1 MYVSIRY
8 TARTLGT
15 TSVWA
20 IESRLYLT
28 SFSGSLLFPPPEN
41 LGTRLDFTVRVS
53 RHFDFQARAPS
64 VSVSSGLLNERLGAS
79 FDEQVPRGSDVAQR
93 ASVHNWRFR
102 IKISRLRDKSARWYG
117 VSGRI
122 SFNKTRRQ
130 PRRQMFMVF
139 STIVFHPNALTTV
152 KLRQIHITYRGGGRG
167 GIHHCFMRG
176 GGVPR
181 SKPLPFY
188 TPFFHRKGTPFVYF
202 PQKIVPLLY
211 TYGVTCTIFSLEKPL
226 RILGWISR
234 WVRLVEI
241 VRKSHLIPK
250 WQFSQPFSIPPAWKK
265 VPLSTGR
272 DSSRHSV
279 SPVR

>member
-117 VSGRI
+117 VSRRI

-139 STIVFHPNALTTV
+139 SPIVFHPNALTTV
-152 KLRQIHITYRGGGRG
+152 KLRQIHITYRGEGGEG
-167 GIHHCFMRG
+167 GELIIVSCGEAPSRD
-176 GGVPR
+176 PN
-181 SKPLPFY
+181 PYPFIY
-188 TPFFHRKGTPFVYF
+188 HFF
-202 PQKIVPLLY
+202 I
-211 TYGVTCTIFSLEKPL
+211 E
-226 RILGWISR
+226 
-234 WVRLVEI
+234 
-241 VRKSHLIPK
+241 
-250 WQFSQPFSIPPAWKK
+250 K
-265 VPLSTGR
+265 VPLSYTFHR
-272 DSSRHSV
+272 KLYPFYIPTER
-279 SPVR
+279 PVLTFHLRNP